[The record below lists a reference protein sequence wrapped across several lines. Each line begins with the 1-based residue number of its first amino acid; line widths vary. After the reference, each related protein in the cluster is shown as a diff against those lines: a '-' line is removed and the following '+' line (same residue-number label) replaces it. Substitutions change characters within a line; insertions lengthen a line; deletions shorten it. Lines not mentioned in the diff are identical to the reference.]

1 VAQTFLSAV
10 GMADRNVCPTLND
23 ARKVDMNSKNVTNEN
38 SSESQFHLNPI
49 PKKTRVRLRWKI
61 LGGFIIWCIIADLSF
76 PIITNQLIK
85 ANCRAVGE
93 RGRDIV
99 LAMNEANKSRAI
111 AGLPPVWPKTILSI
125 TNSPDDIS
133 SKVFQT
139 SSDYFY
145 ELYDGCHVGTDQHK
159 PYVKGFEYSKLAGAG
174 VLAKAGNGKLAA
186 ANNMWIIAANITDED
201 DDRIPLLMTRNVDAK
216 FIENLVNQGVKG
228 IDFEKRLEF
237 SKTYLD
243 TFGHKHM
250 VFVYKN
256 GKFRVVRARSRTLG
270 DLFNNKELPP
280 RDPSKPPI
288 VYLMP

>member
-1 VAQTFLSAV
+1 MNGENLS
-10 GMADRNVCPTLND
+10 
-23 ARKVDMNSKNVTNEN
+23 NEK
-38 SSESQFHLNPI
+38 SSESQFHLNTKLI
-49 PKKTRVRLRWKI
+49 KTRVRLRWKI

-85 ANCRAVGE
+85 ATCRAVGE

-99 LAMNEANKSRAI
+99 LAINEANKGRAL
-111 AGLPPVWPKTILSI
+111 AGLPSVWPRASLAG
-125 TNSPDDIS
+125 TNTSDDIS
-133 SKVFQT
+133 GKFFQT

-159 PYVKGFEYSKLAGAG
+159 PYTKGFDYLKLAGAG

-228 IDFEKRLEF
+228 IDFEKRLEY
-237 SKTYLD
+237 SETYREP
-243 TFGHKHM
+243 FGNKHM
-250 VFVYKN
+250 VFVYKS
-256 GKFRVVRARSRTLG
+256 GKFRILIGRSRTLG
-270 DLFNNKELPP
+270 VFFDNKELPP